1 MTDTT
6 YTQILNLFKEAL
18 ESSQTN
24 HSNLSEDVKE
34 LAKDGLIPVGISN
47 RHIHL
52 SRKDVDILFGEGYE
66 LTNIKNI
73 SQPGQYACKE
83 CLTICGPKGVIE
95 KVRVLGPI
103 RPETQ
108 VEILAGDNFK
118 LGIHAPLRLSG
129 DLKNSASLTL
139 IGPKGSVI
147 MKEGAIV
154 ASRHIHMSLEEA
166 KAYGVTN
173 GQIVSLYVD
182 GERAGILN
190 NVIIRADEKG
200 SLECHIDTEEANA
213 FFINSNTK
221 LKLIK

>member
-18 ESSQTN
+18 ESSQTT

>member
-154 ASRHIHMSLEEA
+154 ARRHIHMSLEEA